1 MAELRAVAP
10 DPHTPAF
17 LVTIDTEGDDLWGR
31 PRIITTRNARHV
43 QRFQRLCES
52 FGLRPTWLTNFE
64 MARCPEFLAFGRD
77 VVRRGTGEIGMHL
90 HAWNSPPLQPLTPDD
105 LTAQPFL
112 TEYPQEV
119 VDAKI
124 GYMARL
130 LRDRF
135 ECEIVSHRGGRWAFD
150 ATCAQSLVRH
160 GIRVDCSVTPDVR
173 WVRTLSADE
182 ERSDAAVVDYRGFPT
197 RPYVVDLNQPQ
208 RPGRSSLLE
217 VPMTVVPSS
226 LYRWL
231 PHAYAVPL
239 VRRWSWAWQPTHHWL
254 YPDGRNL
261 PAMLGIVK
269 QAVARRWPHLEMVL
283 HSSELMPGGSPS
295 FPDGQSIEALYR
307 DLRVLFRSVA
317 GHFRGMTLG
326 DFAARWQA
334 SSAAA
339 TPPNPA
345 APHTTVTGARA

>member
-17 LVTIDTEGDDLWGR
+17 IVTIDTEGDDLWGR

-105 LTAQPFL
+105 MTAQPFL

-150 ATCAQSLVRH
+150 ATCAQALVRH

-173 WVRTLSADE
+173 WVRAPAEDE
-182 ERSDAAVVDYRGFPT
+182 KRSDAAVVDYRGFPT

-231 PHAYAVPL
+231 PQAYAVPL

-261 PAMLGIVK
+261 PAMLGMVR
-269 QAVARRWPHLEMVL
+269 QAVAERWPHLEMVL

-295 FPDGQSIEALYR
+295 FPDGPSIEALYR

-326 DFAARWQA
+326 DFAAHWQA
-334 SSAAA
+334 SAAMA
-339 TPPNPA
+339 TPAHA
-345 APHTTVTGARA
+345 AVAHTTITGARA

>member
-1 MAELRAVAP
+1 VAELRAVAP

-31 PRIITTRNARHV
+31 PRTITTRNARHV

-105 LTAQPFL
+105 MTAQPFL

-150 ATCAQSLVRH
+150 ATCAQALVRH

-173 WVRTLSADE
+173 WVRTPTGDE
-182 ERSDAAVVDYRGFPT
+182 KRSDAAVVDYRGFPT

-231 PHAYAVPL
+231 PQAYAVPL

-261 PAMLGIVK
+261 PAMLGMVR
-269 QAVARRWPHLEMVL
+269 QAVAERWPHLEMVL

-295 FPDGQSIEALYR
+295 FPDGPSIEALYR

-326 DFAARWQA
+326 DFAAHWQA
-334 SSAAA
+334 SAAMATPAHAAA
-339 TPPNPA
+339 S
-345 APHTTVTGARA
+345 HTTVTGARA

>member
-31 PRIITTRNARHV
+31 PHIITTRNARHV

-52 FGLRPTWLTNFE
+52 FGLLPTWLTNFE

-77 VVRRGTGEIGMHL
+77 VVRRGAGEIGMHL

-112 TEYPQEV
+112 TEYPAEV

-173 WVRTLSADE
+173 WVRTLTADE
-182 ERSDAAVVDYRGFPT
+182 ERSDAVVVDYRGFPT

-231 PHAYAVPL
+231 PQAYAVPL

-269 QAVARRWPHLEMVL
+269 QAVAQRWPHLEMVL

-307 DLRVLFRSVA
+307 DLRVLFRSVV

-326 DFAARWQA
+326 DFATHWQA
-334 SSAAA
+334 FAAMA
-339 TPPNPA
+339 TPPNA
-345 APHTTVTGARA
+345 AEPHSTVTGARA

>member
-31 PRIITTRNARHV
+31 PRTITTRNARHV

-112 TEYPQEV
+112 TEYPADV

-173 WVRTLSADE
+173 WVRTLTAGE

-231 PHAYAVPL
+231 PHVYAVPL

-269 QAVARRWPHLEMVL
+269 QAVAQRWPYLEMVL

-295 FPDGQSIEALYR
+295 FPDGPSIEALYR
-307 DLRVLFRSVA
+307 DLRVLLRSVA

-326 DFAARWQA
+326 DFAAHWQA
-334 SSAAA
+334 VAPLAS
-339 TPPNPA
+339 PPNAA
-345 APHTTVTGARA
+345 APHPTITGARA

>member
-17 LVTIDTEGDDLWGR
+17 IVTIDTEGDDLWGR
-31 PRIITTRNARHV
+31 PRIVTTRNARHV

-77 VVRRGTGEIGMHL
+77 VVRRGAGEIGMHL

-105 LTAQPFL
+105 MTAQPFL

-150 ATCAQSLVRH
+150 AICAQALVRH

-173 WVRTLSADE
+173 WVRARTDDE
-182 ERSDAAVVDYRGFPT
+182 RRSDAAVVDYRGFPT
-197 RPYVVDLNQPQ
+197 RPYVVDLNNPQ
-208 RPGRSSLLE
+208 RPGRSRLLE
-217 VPMTVVPSS
+217 VPMTVVPSA

-231 PHAYAVPL
+231 PQAYAVPL
-239 VRRWSWAWQPTHHWL
+239 VRGWSWAWQPTHHWL

-261 PAMLGIVK
+261 AAMLGMVR
-269 QAVARRWPHLEMVL
+269 QAVAERWPHLEMVL

-295 FPDGQSIEALYR
+295 FPDGPSIEALYR

-326 DFAARWQA
+326 DFAAHWQA
-334 SSAAA
+334 SSAVATSLNAA
-339 TPPNPA
+339 A
-345 APHTTVTGARA
+345 SRTTATGARA

>member
-31 PRIITTRNARHV
+31 PHIITTRNARHV

-52 FGLRPTWLTNFE
+52 FGLLPTWLTNFE
-64 MARCPEFLAFGRD
+64 MARCPEFLTFGRD

-112 TEYPQEV
+112 TEYPAEV

-173 WVRTLSADE
+173 WVRALIEDE
-182 ERSDAAVVDYRGFPT
+182 KRSEAAVVDYRGFPT
-197 RPYVVDLNQPQ
+197 RPYVVDLKEPQ
-208 RPGRSSLLE
+208 RSGRSSLLE

-231 PHAYAVPL
+231 PQAYAVPL
-239 VRRWSWAWQPTHHWL
+239 VRRWSWAWRPTHHWL

-269 QAVARRWPHLEMVL
+269 QAVAERWPHLEMVL

-295 FPDGQSIEALYR
+295 FPDGPSIEALYR

-317 GHFRGMTLG
+317 GQFRGMTLG

-334 SSAAA
+334 AAPLA
-339 TPPNPA
+339 TPPNA
-345 APHTTVTGARA
+345 AASHTTVTGARA

>member
-1 MAELRAVAP
+1 VAELRAVAP

-173 WVRTLSADE
+173 WVRMLTDDE
-182 ERSDAAVVDYRGFPT
+182 ERSDAVVVDYRGFPT

-231 PHAYAVPL
+231 PQAYAVPL

-269 QAVARRWPHLEMVL
+269 QAVAQRWPHLEMVL

-307 DLRVLFRSVA
+307 DLRVLFRSVT

-326 DFAARWQA
+326 DFAAHWQA
-334 SSAAA
+334 SAAMA
-339 TPPNPA
+339 TPPNA
-345 APHTTVTGARA
+345 AVAHTTVTGARA

>member
-1 MAELRAVAP
+1 MVELRAVAP
-10 DPHTPAF
+10 DPHAPAF

-31 PRIITTRNARHV
+31 PRVITTRNARHV

-64 MARCPEFLAFGRD
+64 MARCPEFLAFGRG
-77 VVRRGTGEIGMHL
+77 VLRRGTGEIGMHL

-112 TEYPQEV
+112 TEYPADV

-135 ECEIVSHRGGRWAFD
+135 ECEIVSHRGGRWALD

-160 GIRVDCSVTPDVR
+160 GIGVDCSVTPDVR
-173 WVRTLSADE
+173 WVRAPTQE
-182 ERSDAAVVDYRGFPT
+182 EKRPDAAVVDYRGFPT
-197 RPYVVDLNQPQ
+197 RPYVVDLNEPQ

-231 PHAYAVPL
+231 PQAYAVPL

-261 PAMLGIVK
+261 PAMLGIVR
-269 QAVARRWPHLEMVL
+269 QAVAERWPHLEMVL
-283 HSSELMPGGSPS
+283 HSSELMPGGSPN
-295 FPDGQSIEALYR
+295 FPDGPSIEALYR

-326 DFAARWQA
+326 DFAAHWQA
-334 SSAAA
+334 VAPQTSPASA
-339 TPPNPA
+339 A
-345 APHTTVTGARA
+345 APHTTITGARA

>member
-1 MAELRAVAP
+1 VAELRAVAP

-31 PRIITTRNARHV
+31 PRTITTRNARHV

-77 VVRRGTGEIGMHL
+77 VVRCGTGEIGMHL

-334 SSAAA
+334 SAAAA